1 MTLEILLQLIEPNA
15 TRPYQTIMR
24 KYVINIISRLERE
37 VTEVFKV
44 VKNVVKLVDLHAQ
57 LI

>member
-1 MTLEILLQLIEPNA
+1 MTLEILLELLELNA
-15 TRPYQTIMR
+15 TRSYQTILR

-37 VTEVFKV
+37 VTEAFKV
-44 VKNVVKLVDLHAQ
+44 VKNVVKQVDLHAQ